1 MGIYDRPYYQEKAF
15 SFGFSPDGSRSV
27 VKTLIIINI
36 AIFIADVFTS
46 THQEMGDLHR
56 WLSDFLSLKSDLL
69 TKPWNAW
76 QLLTAGFVHAPLG
89 SSRSIMHIFAN
100 MLGLF
105 VFGPPLE
112 SRYGGK
118 EFLRFYL
125 VAIVLA
131 NLVWVFVETASG
143 GLASGEPRR
152 LLGASGGIA
161 AVVILFVMNYP
172 HQKLYLIPFPVAIPA
187 WVLGILFVGGD
198 LYGTLRNSPSSNVA
212 YVVHLAGAA
221 FGLAYF
227 QFGIRLDR
235 FLPGGWKLPR
245 LGRPKLQIHRP
256 ASSADLD
263 RRADEILEKVHRH
276 GADSITNEE
285 RKILDEYSRKMRQK
299 LR

>member
-15 SFGFSPDGSRSV
+15 SFGFSPDGTRNV
-27 VKTLIIINI
+27 VKTLIVINI
-36 AIFIADVFTS
+36 AIFILDVFTPVQS
-46 THQEMGDLHR
+46 PGDEHR

-69 TKPWNAW
+69 TRPWNAW
-76 QLLTAGFVHAPLG
+76 QLLTAGFAHAPLG
-89 SSRSIMHIFAN
+89 SSRGIMHIFGN

-112 SRYGGK
+112 SRYGSK

-125 VAIVLA
+125 TAIVLA
-131 NLVWVFVETASG
+131 NLVWVLIETVSG
-143 GLASGEPRR
+143 DAAQGPPTR

-161 AVVILFVMNYP
+161 ALVILFVMNYP

-187 WVLGILFVGGD
+187 WVLGILFVANDLFGSLRHNLDGG
-198 LYGTLRNSPSSNVA
+198 VA

-221 FGLAYF
+221 FGFAYF
-227 QFGIRLDR
+227 QTGLRLDR
-235 FLPGGWKLPR
+235 VLPGGWRLPR

-256 ASSADLD
+256 GPTSDLD
-263 RRADEILEKVHRH
+263 RRADEILEKVHQH
-276 GADSITNEE
+276 GADSITAEE